1 MTFKIRRYTI
11 FAVYKL
17 DSFKV
22 IAFTHKTLPLELIGK
37 LHLTQEEQTQVL
49 GALKINFGFEEL
61 LFLSTCNRI
70 ELFIKTQLDLN
81 RVVIKELALFLNS
94 RLNNVEASSL
104 SEGAEIYEGQAG
116 VEHILKVAS
125 SLDSLVVGEREI
137 ITQVRKA
144 YDFCN
149 LLGLTGDFIRLLIK
163 QTIETAKD
171 IYTNT
176 DIAKNPVSVASLAYR
191 QLRQLGIKN
200 EARILFVG
208 SGETNT
214 ILASYFQKHKFANF
228 TVFNR
233 TLENGQTLARLLNG
247 KAFELSALKNFKEGF
262 DVMVVCTSG
271 SEVIITEEIFNT
283 LKRDGASKK
292 VIIDLGLP
300 SNVEESVSKNA
311 QVNYIDINSLKVQAE
326 ANLQLRKNE
335 IVKCEEIIQN
345 KAEQFNALYEERRI
359 ELAFGQVP
367 KQVRA
372 IKDLAMNEVFAKEIN
387 LLDIQSKE
395 VLEKVL
401 SYMEKKYNAVAIKT
415 AKEVFL
421 SSKN

>member
-1 MTFKIRRYTI
+1 M
-11 FAVYKL
+11 

-70 ELFIKTQLDLN
+70 ELFVKSPLELN
-81 RVVIKELALFLNS
+81 RVVVKELALFLNS
-94 RLNNVEASSL
+94 RLNNVEATGL
-104 SEGAEIYEGQAG
+104 SESAELYEGQDA

-149 LLGLTGDFIRLLIK
+149 LLGVTGDFIRLLIK

-191 QLRQLGIKN
+191 QLRQLGIRN
-200 EARILFVG
+200 DARILFIG

-214 ILASYFQKHKFANF
+214 ILARYFQKHKFANF
-228 TVFNR
+228 TIFNR
-233 TLENGQTLARLLNG
+233 TFGNGQKLAGLLNG
-247 KAFELSALKNFKEGF
+247 KAFELSTLKDFKEGF
-262 DVMVVCTSG
+262 DVMVVCTSS
-271 SEVIITEEIFNT
+271 SEVIITEEIFTT
-283 LKRDGASKK
+283 LKRDGSSKK

-300 SNVEESVSKNA
+300 SNVEASVSKHS

-326 ANLQLRKNE
+326 ANLQLRRNE
-335 IVKCEEIIQN
+335 IVKCEEIILN
-345 KAEQFNALYEERRI
+345 RAEQFNALYAERRI
-359 ELAFGQVP
+359 EVAFGKVP

-372 IKDLAMNEVFAKEIN
+372 IKDLALNEVFAKEIN

-421 SSKN
+421 SKN

>member
-1 MTFKIRRYTI
+1 M
-11 FAVYKL
+11 

-37 LHLTQEEQTQVL
+37 LHLTQEEQTHVL

-61 LFLSTCNRI
+61 LFLSTCNRV
-70 ELFIKTQLDLN
+70 ELFIRSSIEVN
-81 RVVIKELALFLNS
+81 RQMVKELALFLNS
-94 RLNNVEASSL
+94 RLNNVETTAL
-104 SEGAEIYEGQAG
+104 SDGAEMHEAQEG
-116 VEHILKVAS
+116 VTHVLKVAS

-149 LLGLTGDFIRLLIK
+149 LLGLTGDFIRLLVK

-176 DIAKNPVSVASLAYR
+176 DIARNPVSVASLAYR
-191 QLRQLGIKN
+191 QLRELGIKN
-200 EARILFVG
+200 DAGILFVG

-214 ILASYFQKHKFANF
+214 ILASYFKKHKFANF

-233 TLENGQTLARLLNG
+233 TLENAEKLAAQLNG
-247 KAFELSALKNFKEGF
+247 RAFGLSELKTFNEGF
-262 DVMVVCTSG
+262 DVMVVCTSS
-271 SEVIITEEIFNT
+271 SEIIITEDIFAS
-283 LKRDGASKK
+283 LKRGSNSRK

-300 SNVEESVSKNA
+300 SNVAGPVAKDA
-311 QVNYIDINSLKVQAE
+311 VVNYIDINSLKVRAE

-335 IVKCEEIIQN
+335 IVKCEAIISA
-345 KAEQFNALYEERRI
+345 KVEQFNELYAERRI

-372 IKDLAMNEVFAKEIN
+372 IKDLAVNEVFAKEIN
-387 LLDIQSKE
+387 LLDGQSKE

-421 SSKN
+421 TKN